1 MKVLLVRTYPDQ
13 LDPNRYNVQEIGL
26 ASALR
31 RAGVLCDIILFL
43 AAGKDHIEIRGDG
56 TKIYWK
62 RGFNIA
68 KNALFFHLNS
78 ILDQYDVIQVHE
90 YDQIQSWKIY
100 TKYHKCK
107 VIIYHGPYYSTFNR
121 GYNLKC
127 AVFDRFFLSRS
138 RQAKECIQCL
148 TKSPLAEQFLRSKGF
163 CHVSVVGVGLN
174 PEPFLSENP
183 KQSIV
188 NIPENKINLIYVGK
202 LEERRNTKF
211 LLRLMKELARRS
223 SRYHLTLVGNGS
235 VEYLAELEPE
245 LKSLKQQGCITHY
258 NKLSQAELSILYRE
272 ADLMLF
278 PSMYEIY
285 GMVLM
290 EAMYFGVLC
299 ISSWNGGSS
308 LLIENEEDGVILP
321 SFDVMLWAD
330 CVERLSNDD
339 EKMRDMKAK
348 AASKIKDRFTWDK
361 LVPKFIEAYSAK

>member
-174 PEPFLSENP
+174 PEPLLSETP

-235 VEYLAELEPE
+235 VEYLAELEPAG
-245 LKSLKQQGCITHY
+245 LYYSLQ
-258 NKLSQAELSILYRE
+258 
-272 ADLMLF
+272 
-278 PSMYEIY
+278 
-285 GMVLM
+285 
-290 EAMYFGVLC
+290 
-299 ISSWNGGSS
+299 
-308 LLIENEEDGVILP
+308 
-321 SFDVMLWAD
+321 
-330 CVERLSNDD
+330 
-339 EKMRDMKAK
+339 
-348 AASKIKDRFTWDK
+348 
-361 LVPKFIEAYSAK
+361 